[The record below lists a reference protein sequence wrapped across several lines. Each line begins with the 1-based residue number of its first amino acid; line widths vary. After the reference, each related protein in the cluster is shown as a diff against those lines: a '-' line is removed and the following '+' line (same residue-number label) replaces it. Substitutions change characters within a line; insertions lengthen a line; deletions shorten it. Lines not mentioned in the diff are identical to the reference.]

1 MIKSKKE
8 AMKDVG
14 KVLRRK
20 IIIQKMEVVQDDIG
34 NQKME
39 WVDWRPVWAERN
51 NLWGQEYYAA
61 KAVNEESTIVF
72 TVRYAPFI
80 DEMNTVDYRIKHNGK
95 FYEIK
100 QIDYLQYD
108 DLWVKIKALERGADG
123 QYKN

>member
-8 AMKDVG
+8 VMKDVG

-72 TVRYAPFI
+72 MVRYAPFI

-95 FYEIK
+95 FYDIK

-108 DLWVKIKALERGADG
+108 GLWVKIKARERGADG

>member
-8 AMKDVG
+8 VMKDVG

-72 TVRYAPFI
+72 TVHYAPFI

-95 FYEIK
+95 FYDIK
-100 QIDYLQYD
+100 QIDFLKD
-108 DLWVKIKALERGADG
+108 DGLWVKIKALERGADG
-123 QYKN
+123 